1 MFGNTASNFDFMYEV
16 KLHTIVKNEIDQV
29 LLIQAKR

>member
-1 MFGNTASNFDFMYEV
+1 MFGNTASNFDLTDISKDIFRR
-16 KLHTIVKNEIDQV
+16 NEIDQV